1 MKKTAVITGGTKGIG
16 RALVEI
22 FLHHQFD
29 VFTNS
34 RSEKELNQLK
44 NELESEKSGSLFIQ
58 KADFVNPSE
67 VVQFAIFVKENTDH
81 INVLINNAGIFL
93 PGQISNEEAG
103 LFEKMMQ
110 INLSSVYH
118 LTRLLLP
125 KIAENREGYIF
136 NMCSTAS
143 FVPYTNGGSYC
154 ISKFGLLGLTKVLR
168 EELKARE
175 IAVSAVMPGATL
187 TASWEGSDFPESRF
201 MNAKDVAFILY
212 NAWNSRKTIV
222 MEELIIRPYGG
233 DL

>member
-22 FLHHQFD
+22 FLSNQFD

-34 RSEKELNQLK
+34 RSEKELKQLK
-44 NELESEKSGSLFIQ
+44 NELEQEKSGNLFIQ
-58 KADFVNPSE
+58 KADFENPNE
-67 VVQFAIFVKENTDH
+67 VAQFAKFVKENTGQ
-81 INVLINNAGIFL
+81 INVLINNAGIFI
-93 PGQISNEEAG
+93 PGQLSNEDEG

-118 LTRLLLP
+118 LTRMLLP
-125 KIAENREGYIF
+125 MITHKREGYIF

-168 EELKARE
+168 EELKTKE
-175 IAVSAVMPGATL
+175 IAVSAVMPGATY
-187 TASWEGSDFPESRF
+187 TASWEGTDLPESRF

-222 MEELIIRPYGG
+222 MEELVIRPYGG